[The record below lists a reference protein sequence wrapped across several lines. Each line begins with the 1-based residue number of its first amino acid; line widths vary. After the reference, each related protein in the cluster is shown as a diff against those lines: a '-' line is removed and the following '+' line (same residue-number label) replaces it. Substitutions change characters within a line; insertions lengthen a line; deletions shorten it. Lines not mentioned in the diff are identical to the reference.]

1 MAQKLRI
8 TLVKS
13 VIGTPGD
20 QRATVRTL
28 GLGKL
33 NSSAEHNDTPQIRGM
48 IHKVSHLLKVE
59 EVS

>member
-1 MAQKLRI
+1 MAQKLRV

-13 VIGTPGD
+13 VIGTPED

-28 GLGKL
+28 GLNKL

-48 IHKVSHLLKVE
+48 IRKVSHLVKIE